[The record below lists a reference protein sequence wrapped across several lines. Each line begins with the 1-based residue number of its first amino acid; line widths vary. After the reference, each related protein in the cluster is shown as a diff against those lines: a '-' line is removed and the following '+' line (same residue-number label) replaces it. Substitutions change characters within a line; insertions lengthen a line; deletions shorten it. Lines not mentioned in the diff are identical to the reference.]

1 MVRMTLLFGLAL
13 LTLVSLETSTL
24 QAAWNSSF
32 QTTYLFRR
40 NKPTTTTSNY
50 APVVAGLAVGTP
62 ITPCNTCNTQYVQ
75 RSYYEPVTSYERKT
89 YYEPVVATQTSYYY
103 EPVTTYRYS
112 CFYDPCSCSQKQVA
126 TPETSYQL
134 RTALKPVTTYVE
146 KVGYQPMTG
155 YRQAFYYEPVTTCT
169 QTTTTTT
176 VGSPILAP
184 SLPPYLGAPA
194 FVPQAPCATPTPA
207 LSPPGVNEQRLAPS
221 PTGAAPASGNGI
233 APVSGRVTSTDFPR
247 VLLAAPQVVT
257 PPAPAQ
263 PVRPTD
269 FSRLTSRGREYTQ
282 LNGSVPSANSRVVF
296 IPTSSELFSEET
308 RSNPAGRFNIRLA
321 SGTYAVYAE
330 NGNGRPVFVQNIE
343 VRGALTTV
351 ALAQ

>member
-1 MVRMTLLFGLAL
+1 MVRMTLLFGLAI
-13 LTLVSLETSTL
+13 LTLASLETPGL

-32 QTTYLFRR
+32 QTTCLFRR

-50 APVVAGLAVGTP
+50 APVVAAPVVANP
-62 ITPCNTCNTQYVQ
+62 ISPCNTCNTQYVQ

-146 KVGYQPMTG
+146 KVGYQPTPG

-184 SLPPYLGAPA
+184 SLGAPA
-194 FVPQAPCATPTPA
+194 FIPQPPCATPTPA
-207 LSPPGVNEQRLAPS
+207 LVPPGVNEQRLFPS
-221 PTGAAPASGNGI
+221 PTGAAPASGGSI

-247 VLLAAPQVVT
+247 VLLAAPQVFT
-257 PPAPAQ
+257 PPAPSQ
-263 PVRPTD
+263 PVRPPE
-269 FSRLTSRGREYTQ
+269 FNRLTSRGRDYTQ
-282 LNGSVPSANSRVVF
+282 LNGSVGSANNRVVF
-296 IPTSSELFSEET
+296 IPTSKELFSEET
-308 RSNPAGRFNIRLA
+308 RSNQAGRFNIRLA
-321 SGTYAVYAE
+321 SGTYSVYAE